1 MIGDAIGGALGG
13 AGAGAGIGAVLA
25 PAAQGAAGGGPV
37 GAVIGAGLGLVSGVL
52 GGSSKKKAKKKAS
65 RDQRKVTRK
74 THKYNRSVWK
84 YNWKEARDKYEYEKD
99 GLAIRKRND
108 REQREY
114 QEQINENNYD
124 HAMAIRDYE
133 FNQANRA
140 YEASIDAA
148 NEQISFNEM
157 ASNFAVQQQ
166 DRHRDEMMRGLMFD
180 KKQTLIDYAL
190 KTAGFENQR
199 GMLVNQR
206 KTIKAKSAF
215 ETQASRL
222 EGLKASSAAEARGP
236 GRSNAK
242 AVQAAMAESGANEAA
257 IAEQLMFGLKDINM
271 SIDAVNIQAE
281 AMSNQLILDNARL
294 AATVANLNVQ
304 DKMARE
310 NIEFQLLDA
319 NRRAEASIH
328 MRPEMTPPMP
338 KPVALPTPEY
348 QDIYEPKRPPK
359 PKKGANVAIG
369 AQPSFAQSVIPQAMG
384 AVQSFAKAGMFSG
397 GGGYAENTSPLSM
410 FQNAPTNMYNQGLSS
425 SLNSSGLFSGIGSV
439 VGNLTSA
446 PSGFNNIS
454 PMTSGMSYSSAF
466 NV

>member
-1 MIGDAIGGALGG
+1 MSITNALGGAVTG
-13 AGAGAGIGAVLA
+13 AGAGALSGTPHGIAIGAATGFVGGLF
-25 PAAQGAAGGGPV
+25 GGG
-37 GAVIGAGLGLVSGVL
+37 
-52 GGSSKKKAKKKAS
+52 KKKKKGPSKA
-65 RDQRKVTRK
+65 QRKVTKETYR
-74 THKYNRSVWK
+74 YNKDVWR

-114 QEQINENNYD
+114 QEAINENNYN

-190 KTAGFENQR
+190 QTAGFENQR
-199 GMLVNQR
+199 GKLVNQR
-206 KTIKAKSAF
+206 KTAKAKSAF

-304 DKMARE
+304 DKYARE

-359 PKKGANVAIG
+359 PKKHASVAIG

-384 AVQSFAKAGMFSG
+384 AIQSFAKAGMFSG
-397 GGGYAENTSPLSM
+397 GGGYTENTSALSNFTSNPM
-410 FQNAPTNMYNQGLSS
+410 SYTNTNYANAF
-425 SLNSSGLFSGIGSV
+425 SGLGSSFSGG
-439 VGNLTSA
+439 GNMFAPQLQFDFNAA
-446 PSGFNNIS
+446 PSWAAI
-454 PMTSGMSYSSAF
+454 SSA
-466 NV
+466 VPTGPGSLIP